1 MDPEQKQKP
10 KLLIITG
17 PQGSGNHLFAKIF
30 SLHPHVEGWPMLRD
44 EWQGHHL
51 EPFAKYWEDPTQ
63 LKDKEWIKPYAITS
77 ISCPYFRDKEP
88 QIPNYRSFINE
99 AKKYCDVVIG
109 IIGRDRN
116 ILEHQ
121 QTRVRK
127 AHTTPTAM
135 EQFEQLYN
143 ICDDTHFI
151 SHELFFLYGANY
163 LKILSRDLNFPIAW
177 NHATLIDD
185 YVKKS
190 ETNKKYIRD
199 GGVGSFDEE
208 VKKACKES

>member
-51 EPFAKYWEDPTQ
+51 EPFAKYWDDPTQ
-63 LKDKEWIKPYAITS
+63 LKDKEWVKPYAITS

-88 QIPNYRSFINE
+88 QIPNYRSFIKE

-109 IIGRDRN
+109 VIGRDRN
-116 ILEHQ
+116 ILEQQ

-127 AHTTPTAM
+127 GHTTPTAI

-143 ICDDTHFI
+143 ICEDTHFI

-163 LKILSRDLNFPIAW
+163 LKILSRDLDFPIAW
-177 NHATLIDD
+177 NHATIIND

-190 ETNKKYIRD
+190 ETNHEYIKASD
-199 GGVGSFDEE
+199 KGKFDEE

>member
-1 MDPEQKQKP
+1 MH
-10 KLLIITG
+10 T
-17 PQGSGNHLFAKIF
+17 S
-30 SLHPHVEGWPMLRD
+30 VEGWPILID
-44 EWQGHHL
+44 ECKGNQA
-51 EPFAKYWEDPTQ
+51 EPFADYWQDPKT
-63 LKDKEWIKPYAITS
+63 LKDKEWFKPYAITS

-88 QIPNYRSFINE
+88 QIPKYREFINE

-151 SHELFFLYGANY
+151 SHELFFMYGANY

-177 NHATLIDD
+177 NHATLIEDFL
-185 YVKKS
+185 KKS
-190 ETNKKYIRD
+190 ETNHEYIKASD
-199 GGVGSFDEE
+199 KGKFDEE

>member
-1 MDPEQKQKP
+1 
-10 KLLIITG
+10 
-17 PQGSGNHLFAKIF
+17 
-30 SLHPHVEGWPMLRD
+30 MLRD
-44 EWQGHHL
+44 EWQGHHE
-51 EPFAKYWEDPTQ
+51 EPFADYWQDPKT
-63 LKDKEWIKPYAITS
+63 LKDKEWFKPYAITS

-88 QIPNYRSFINE
+88 QIPKYREFINE

-177 NHATLIDD
+177 NHATLIEDFL
-185 YVKKS
+185 KKS
-190 ETNKKYIRD
+190 ETNHEYIKASD
-199 GGVGSFDEE
+199 KGKFDEE

>member
-17 PQGSGNHLFAKIF
+17 PQGSGNHLVAKIF

-51 EPFAKYWEDPTQ
+51 EPFAKYWDDPTQ
-63 LKDKEWIKPYAITS
+63 LKDKEWVKPYAITS

-143 ICDDTHFI
+143 ICEDTHFI
-151 SHELFFLYGANY
+151 SHELFFLYGADY

>member
-143 ICDDTHFI
+143 ICEDTHFI
-151 SHELFFLYGANY
+151 SHELFFLYGADY

-177 NHATLIDD
+177 NHATLIEDFL
-185 YVKKS
+185 KKS
-190 ETNKKYIRD
+190 ETNHQYIKASD
-199 GGVGSFDEE
+199 KGKFDEQ

>member
-143 ICDDTHFI
+143 ICEDTHFI
-151 SHELFFLYGANY
+151 SHELFFLYGAYY